1 MMWSSASGELESDF
15 ETRRQSLSPPLQPNS
30 DERFSNQNEEFIQQ
44 RADFE
49 RMLVDNVIES
59 KKVIVKAGT
68 SKTNVL
74 LLTAHR
80 SGSTFLGELFNQ
92 NSNAFYM
99 FEPLVAVQGAHST
112 GQCDGLWLG

>member
-1 MMWSSASGELESDF
+1 MRSSASGELESDF
-15 ETRRQSLSPPLQPNS
+15 DTRRQSLSPPLQPNS

-49 RMLVDNVIES
+49 RMLVDTES
-59 KKVIVKAGT
+59 KKVKAGT
-68 SKTNVL
+68 AKTNVL

-99 FEPLVAVQGAHST
+99 FEPLVAIQGAHST
-112 GQCDGLWLG
+112 DQCDGL